1 MESRN
6 ITLTLD
12 KAKEW
17 YKQGGELKEVAPQ
30 AFKEEELVND
40 ELPKTWE
47 EFCKKITKKEEP
59 WYNRLEWYISDDCE
73 ISYVNRSDWR
83 NREEDKNLL
92 PSKEAAEAH
101 LALMQ
106 LHQLRDYYR
115 QGWVPDWSNND
126 LKFGIV
132 TNGKKASIGTGI
144 SFNYFLSFQS
154 REIAEQFLENFR
166 DLIEK
171 AVDLI

>member
-17 YKQGGELKEVAPQ
+17 YKQGGELKEVALQ
-30 AFKEEELVND
+30 AFSENELTKI

-47 EFCKKITKKEEP
+47 EFCENYPKGEQERTINT
-59 WYNRLEWYISDDCE
+59 YSVSVSSGRGHRDAHT
-73 ISYVNRSDWR
+73 
-83 NREEDKNLL
+83 DKNSL

-106 LHQLRDYYR
+106 LHQLRDCYR

>member
-1 MESRN
+1 MELMESRN

-17 YKQGGELKEVAPQ
+17 YKQGGELKEVALQ
-30 AFKEEELVND
+30 AFTENELTND

-47 EFCKKITKKEEP
+47 EFCENYPKGEQERTINT
-59 WYNRLEWYISDDCE
+59 YSVSVSSGSGY
-73 ISYVNRSDWR
+73 R
-83 NREEDKNLL
+83 NALTDKNSL

-106 LHQLRDYYR
+106 LHQLRDCYR
-115 QGWVPDWSNND
+115 QGRVPDWNKND
-126 LKFGIV
+126 EKFGISDDCGLNV
-132 TNGKKASIGTGI
+132 FSYYH
-144 SFNYFLSFQS
+144 FNRFLSFQTK
-154 REIAEQFLENFR
+154 ELAKEFLANFR

-171 AVDLI
+171 AGDLI

>member
-17 YKQGGELKEVAPQ
+17 YKQGGELKEVALQ
-30 AFKEEELVND
+30 AYKEEELTKI

-47 EFCKKITKKEEP
+47 EFCENYPKGEQERTINT
-59 WYNRLEWYISDDCE
+59 YSVSVSSGSGY
-73 ISYVNRSDWR
+73 R
-83 NREEDKNLL
+83 NALTDKNSL
-92 PSKEAAEAH
+92 PSKEEAEAH

-106 LHQLRDYYR
+106 LHQLRDCYR
-115 QGWVPDWSNND
+115 QGWVPDWEDSN
-126 LKFGIV
+126 
-132 TNGKKASIGTGI
+132 KKYVIGRWKEDIEVFWFTDI
-144 SFNYFLSFQS
+144 NSFLSFQT
-154 REIAEQFLENFR
+154 RELAKEFLNNFR

-171 AVDLI
+171 AGDLI

>member
-17 YKQGGELKEVAPQ
+17 YKQGGELKEVALQ
-30 AFKEEELVND
+30 AFTENELTND
-40 ELPKTWE
+40 KLPKTWE
-47 EFCKKITKKEEP
+47 EFCENYPKGEQERTINT
-59 WYNRLEWYISDDCE
+59 YSVSVSSGSGHRDAHT
-73 ISYVNRSDWR
+73 
-83 NREEDKNLL
+83 DKNSL

-106 LHQLRDYYR
+106 LHQLRDCYR
-115 QGWVPDWSNND
+115 QGWVPDWEDSNR
-126 LKFGIV
+126 KYGIGHCGASFDIDWYAD
-132 TNGKKASIGTGI
+132 TNC
-144 SFNYFLSFQS
+144 FLAFQTK
-154 REIAEQFLENFR
+154 ELAEEFLVNFQ

-171 AVDLI
+171 AGDLI